1 MADFRHVVHQF
12 ALDLRRFLS
21 IFRQLDR
28 EAVASHYLKGTGI
41 EIGALHN
48 PLKVPR
54 SVRVHYVDRMTV
66 AELRKQYPELASKE
80 LVEADIIDDGEKLA
94 TIGDGTQD
102 FVIAN
107 HFLEHC
113 EDPIDALSN
122 LVRVL
127 RKDGILYMCVPDKRY
142 TFDIDRPI
150 TALEHLVKDHTE
162 GPGWSRNSHLDEWVR
177 LVEKVKTEAEIQRRF
192 EYLLGINYSIHYHVW
207 TQTEMFELIQNL
219 RDQFDFPI
227 ELEMFMKNNGEAL
240 LILRKTR

>member
-1 MADFRHVVHQF
+1 MTGFRHVLHQF

-21 IFRQLDR
+21 IFSQIDR
-28 EAVASHYLKGTGI
+28 EAVASHYLRGTGI

-54 SVRVHYVDRMTV
+54 AVNVRYVDRMTV

-80 LVEADIIDDGEKLA
+80 LVEADIIDDGEKLS
-94 TIGDGTQD
+94 TIEDGTQN

-113 EDPIDALSN
+113 EDPIHALSN

-142 TFDIDRPI
+142 TFDIDRPVTPFDHI
-150 TALEHLVKDHTE
+150 VKDHAE
-162 GPGWSRNSHLDEWVR
+162 GPGWSRNLHLDEWVR
-177 LVEKVKTEAEIQRRF
+177 VVEKVKTEAEIQKRF
-192 EYLLGINYSIHYHVW
+192 QYLMDINYSIHYHVW
-207 TQTEMFELIQNL
+207 TQREMFELIQNL
-219 RDQFDFPI
+219 KDQFEFPI